1 MSTQKNLLLSAR
13 NNPFLA
19 PIDSILTDQNLHQRL
34 SSSPLKGLDMA
45 SISKQ
50 ARYDLLAVMAQEFF
64 VPSLTSADST
74 SRLYSLIRKGYI
86 PRDPTEISARKRAI
100 TISRFAGAELRNLP
114 WLPGFAAGM
123 KFDGITGLGKTYEIR
138 RAIDQFLPRIE
149 HGRSEAADWTHFYQ
163 IPVLYVGMSHD
174 GSIGGLLYQ
183 ILVAIDVALDTDY
196 STQRRL
202 TSLANEKL
210 AVQVGILLSLHA
222 VGVLIIDEIQATN
235 FSDGARGTVART
247 FFLRMLNFGIPI
259 VLIGNP
265 MGMRFI
271 NHFSQ
276 DLRRFSSGG
285 SIQMH
290 PFEKDDKNYR
300 NILAPAFWGYNIM
313 PEPPGVADP
322 DGSIL
327 FEYCGGIRDFAGRVI
342 ASAQRIALDT
352 EERRITRDHLDLAFN
367 GPDFDEGERTIIRA
381 FCNKDA
387 LALQDFEDIPWED
400 YYKRWN
406 KSEPRES
413 SGDSS
418 SSAAPSSDQK
428 KKTSTKNTLPT
439 TSASAEGAPP
449 FVSPQ
454 QGATHAESTAKRMIA
469 KRARENNKEQK
480 AKKIIA
486 GLEAA
491 DMRSEGVKRLLVKD
505 LAEVIDNHNDRS

>member
-1 MSTQKNLLLSAR
+1 MSTQKNPLLSAR

-19 PIDSILTDQNLHQRL
+19 PIDSILTDQNLPLRL

-64 VPSLTSADST
+64 VPSLTSTDST

-123 KFDGITGLGKTYEIR
+123 KFNGITGLGKTYEIR

-235 FSDGARGTVART
+235 FSDGARGTMART

-271 NHFSQ
+271 NPFSQ

-300 NILAPAFWGYNIM
+300 NILAPAFWGYNVM
-313 PEPPGVADP
+313 PEPPSVVDP

-352 EERRITRDHLDLAFN
+352 EGRSITKEHLDLAFN

-387 LALQDFEDIPWED
+387 LTLQEFEDIPWED
-400 YYKRWN
+400 YYKKWN
-406 KSEPRES
+406 KSTPRNS

-418 SSAAPSSDQK
+418 PSGTSSSDQK
-428 KKTSTKNTLPT
+428 KKTST
-439 TSASAEGAPP
+439 SAESAAL
-449 FVSPQ
+449 FASTPQ
-454 QGATHAESTAKRMIA
+454 GTTHAQSTAKRTIA
-469 KRARENNKEQK
+469 KRARENNKG
-480 AKKIIA
+480 KKSKEIIA
-486 GLEAA
+486 GLEAE

-505 LAEVIDNHNDRS
+505 LAEAIDNHNNRS